1 MELGEALRIG
11 PKELMPLFFDAND
24 AAFPPTGIF

>member
-11 PKELMPLFFDAND
+11 SYFLSKDLTLLSSVTCGAPLS
-24 AAFPPTGIF
+24 